1 MVTKHLL
8 LTMQFEQTPVELFT
22 EDAYRNYAT
31 YVILDRAIPRLE
43 DGLKPVQRRI
53 LYAMSELGLKST
65 SKPKKSSRTVGDVLG
80 KFHPHGD
87 SACYEAMVLM
97 AQSFSY
103 RYPLIQ
109 GQGNWGA
116 IDDPKSFAA
125 MRYTE
130 ANLSPYAQVL
140 LKSLGPHTT
149 EWGPNFDGS
158 LKEPLILPTGL
169 PNILLNGAS
178 GIAVGLATDIPPHNI
193 IEVGNACIKMLKNP
207 ELTLDE
213 LMQVLPGPDY
223 PTGAEIINTAEEL
236 KAIAHTGHGSI
247 KQRASFICDGDQL
260 TITELPFQLSTSK
273 LIQQIADLM
282 IAKKLPQVRN
292 IRDES
297 DLSAPTAIV
306 LSLRSNRVN
315 ADELMQLLFAE
326 TDLEKN
332 HKVNIT
338 YISPDRKPVQ
348 TGVLPLLQG
357 WLVFFEE
364 SIVKQLSHKL
374 DVAERRLHILEGLLL
389 IFANIDEVIRIIRH
403 EDNPRS
409 VLIARFSL
417 SEEQAIA
424 ILETKLKHL
433 ARLEEDLL
441 KKEHQTLLEEANA
454 HKSLLEDRKRRTRYM
469 VQQVSDNMALYGD
482 ERRTKLIT
490 RAGATKSAVA
500 RAPHKEP
507 VTIILSKNSWIRSAK
522 GHDTDPAQATFK
534 TGDSLATF
542 KRGFSHWPTV
552 LLDIAG
558 VAYTLPTHALPSA
571 RSPEPVSTIVKPSA
585 AIFPLMINAHPETSV
600 LLSSQKGYGFVAQF
614 EALVSRNKAGKKV
627 LNLGSSRI
635 ADVLTLSADTENIA
649 LVSQQGRLLI
659 ISLADIPTLS
669 KGKGNKLIQLHSKDI
684 EANTDSL
691 IYIKA
696 LSKDADLVLHSG
708 KRFFRLSP
716 KDQSA
721 YLGSRGQR
729 GVLLPRGYRRVTDI
743 ATEGP

>member
-1 MVTKHLL
+1 
-8 LTMQFEQTPVELFT
+8 MQFT

-65 SKPKKSSRTVGDVLG
+65 SKPKKSARTVGDVLG

-149 EWGPNFDGS
+149 DWGPNFDGS

-193 IEVGNACIKMLKNP
+193 IEVGNACIALLRNP

-223 PTGAEIINTAEEL
+223 PTGAEIINTPAEL
-236 KAIAHTGHGSI
+236 RSIAHTGQGSI
-247 KQRASFICDGDQL
+247 KQRATFVAVSDQL

-273 LIQQIADLM
+273 VIQQIADLM

-292 IRDES
+292 LRDES
-297 DLSAPTAIV
+297 DESAPIAIV

-315 ADELMQLLFAE
+315 TDELMQMLFAE

-338 YISPDRKPVQ
+338 YISPERKPVQ
-348 TGVLPLLQG
+348 TGVLPLLKS
-357 WLVFFEE
+357 WLVFFEK
-364 SIVKQLSHKL
+364 SIIKQLSHKL
-374 DVAERRLHILEGLLL
+374 NVAEKRLHILEGLLL

-403 EDNPRS
+403 EDSPKP

-417 SEEQAIA
+417 SEEQATA

-441 KKEHQTLLEEANA
+441 KKEHLGLLEEANA
-454 HKSLLEDRKRRTRYM
+454 LKSLLEDDKKRTLYM
-469 VQQVSDNMALYGD
+469 VQHIRDCLGQHGD
-482 ERRTKLIT
+482 ERRTQLIA
-490 RAGATKSAVA
+490 RKGAMKVTLS
-500 RAPHKEP
+500 RPIHKEP
-507 VTIILSKNSWIRSAK
+507 VTIILSKNNWIRSAK
-522 GHDTDPAQATFK
+522 GHDIDPALATFK

-552 LLDIAG
+552 LLDITG

-571 RSPEPVSTIVKPSA
+571 RSPEPVSAMVKPGS

-627 LNLGSSRI
+627 LNLGNSHI
-635 ADVLTLSADTENIA
+635 ADVLTLSADTESIA

-669 KGKGNKLIQLHSKDI
+669 KGKGNKLIQIHSKDI

-691 IYIKA
+691 VYIKA
-696 LSKDADLVLHSG
+696 LSQDAALILHSG

-721 YLGSRGQR
+721 YLGARGQR